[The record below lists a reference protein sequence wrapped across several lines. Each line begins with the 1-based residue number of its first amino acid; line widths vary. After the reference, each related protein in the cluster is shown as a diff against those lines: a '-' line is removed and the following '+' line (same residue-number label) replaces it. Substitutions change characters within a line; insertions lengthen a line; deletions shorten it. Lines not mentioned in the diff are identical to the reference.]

1 MRIRPSG
8 DSEWRLVLYDDVG
21 DLLGETMRSG
31 AIDASY
37 LFARQI
43 LPALNRAVEHPDT
56 TEELAEILTTP
67 TVNVEYR
74 VETGVSIR

>member
-1 MRIRPSG
+1 MRIPPSG
-8 DSEWRLVLYDDVG
+8 DSEWRLGLYDDVG

-31 AIDASY
+31 AIDASC

-67 TVNVEYR
+67 TVTVEYR